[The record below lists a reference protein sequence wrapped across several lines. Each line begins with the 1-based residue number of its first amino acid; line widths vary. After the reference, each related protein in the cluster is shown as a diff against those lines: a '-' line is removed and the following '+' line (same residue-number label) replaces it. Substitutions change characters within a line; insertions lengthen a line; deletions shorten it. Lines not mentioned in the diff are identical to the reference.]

1 MYVFKTKK
9 RVRYAETD
17 KMGYLYYGHYAK
29 YYEIGR
35 VEALRD
41 LGLSYQKMEDDYG
54 IMLPVLSLES
64 RFKMPAYYDEEL
76 EIVTQLKELPSKM
89 ITFHHQIINPK
100 GVIINTAIVK
110 LFFVDM
116 KSNKRV
122 ETPAHLAE
130 KLHPY
135 FKSTNK
141 ST

>member
-41 LGLSYQKMEDDYG
+41 LSLSYQKMEDDYG

-89 ITFHHQIINPK
+89 ITFHHQIVNPK
-100 GVIINTAIVK
+100 GVVINTAIVK

-116 KSNKRV
+116 KTNKRV
-122 ETPAHLAE
+122 ETPVHLAE

-135 FKSTNK
+135 FKSNNK

>member
-41 LGLSYQKMEDDYG
+41 LGLSYQKMEDQYG

-64 RFKMPAYYDEEL
+64 RFKLPAYYDEEL
-76 EIVTQLKELPSKM
+76 EIITLLKEPPSKM
-89 ITFHHQIINPK
+89 ITFHHEIVNPK
-100 GVIINTAIVK
+100 GMIINTAVVK

-116 KSNKRV
+116 KTNKRV
-122 ETPAHLAE
+122 ETPVHLAE
-130 KLHPY
+130 KLEPY
-135 FKSTNK
+135 FDNYHKST
-141 ST
+141 